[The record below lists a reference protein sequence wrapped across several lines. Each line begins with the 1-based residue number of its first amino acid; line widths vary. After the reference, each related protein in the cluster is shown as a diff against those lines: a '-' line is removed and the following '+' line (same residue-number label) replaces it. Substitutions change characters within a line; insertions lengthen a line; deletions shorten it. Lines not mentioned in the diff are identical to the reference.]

1 MVNNITSENI
11 IAQQTTI
18 GAGVFLTG
26 QKALPVDMIAHT
38 NGEGYWSDQARAVRI
53 THLALVSVYDDDDE
67 LSGALNVFFDPASWD
82 VETMG
87 LIYTDREFLWGLKQN
102 LKELGLVGVISY
114 SEQGAQGDNYVD
126 LDVDAEFVASWRR
139 LGFPQPE

>member
-1 MVNNITSENI
+1 MVNNITPENI

-26 QKALPVDMIAHT
+26 HSAVPVDMMAHT
-38 NGEGYWSDQARAVRI
+38 KGEGYWSDQVRAVRI
-53 THLALVSVYDDDDE
+53 THLALVSVYDDE
-67 LSGALNVFFDPASWD
+67 LSGALNVFFDPNSWD

-87 LIYTDREFLWGLKQN
+87 LIYTDQEFLWGLKQN

-114 SEQGAQGDNYVD
+114 SEQGAQGDNYVH
-126 LDVDAEFVASWRR
+126 LDVDAEFIHSWLR
-139 LGFPQPE
+139 LRFPQPE